1 MTGVQTCALPIFVD
15 STSDQLGTA
24 LVPLATQHHDPL
36 LRLQEISHSMAE
48 LNETVHPRSAEAIRA
63 MFDAAPAIASLASR
77 LIVRTGAFTRL
88 MPPFNVY
95 VVNVPGGAADSSI
108 DGHQVVHQYP
118 LSALVDGTGLS
129 VGITSHGEMV
139 DVCFVADRELVLDVD
154 LMAEQMAIELK
165 LLVDAAK
172 MKAST

>member
-1 MTGVQTCALPIFVD
+1 MAVLSDGV
-15 STSDQLGTA
+15 
-24 LVPLATQHHDPL
+24 
-36 LRLQEISHSMAE
+36 R
-48 LNETVHPRSAEAIRA
+48 PRSAETIRA

-95 VVNVPGGAADSSI
+95 VVNVPGGAADTAI

-129 VGITSHGEMV
+129 VGITSHGDV
-139 DVCFVADRELVLDVD
+139 IDVCFIADRELVADIDVIRD
-154 LMAEQMAIELK
+154 RLEVELQ
-165 LLVDAAK
+165 LLLNAARSGV
-172 MKAST
+172 AR